1 MLHHRAYG
9 RDLDTLVVAVIDNR
23 RPILSLMRAMLAA
36 IGTGRIETYESPTEA
51 VDAMARSVPDL
62 VIAAA
67 AMQPLTG
74 PQLVRVMRRASA
86 GPLALVP
93 AMIMS
98 TRAKPAMVE
107 EALRAG
113 AHQVLVLPTTASTLY
128 RRLDWLIHD
137 DRPFELKAEHYV
149 VAGMEERLSLSIQ
162 RPVYVPAESSLPLPL
177 LGPDE
182 DRAPTL
188 DIAKKVR
195 VAPH

>member
-1 MLHHRAYG
+1 
-9 RDLDTLVVAVIDNR
+9 
-23 RPILSLMRAMLAA
+23 
-36 IGTGRIETYESPTEA
+36 
-51 VDAMARSVPDL
+51 
-62 VIAAA
+62 
-67 AMQPLTG
+67 
-74 PQLVRVMRRASA
+74 
-86 GPLALVP
+86 
-93 AMIMS
+93 MIMS

-137 DRPFELKAEHYV
+137 DRPFELKGEHYV

-162 RPVYVPAESSLPLPL
+162 RPVYVPAEPSLSLPP
-177 LGPDE
+177 LGPDD